1 MLREGLLE
9 PVLPGSG
16 KQPLWAR
23 QTCLH
28 HCPARAHPLHH
39 SEVRHELGDGEH
51 APLTLWPPAVPAK
64 ALIRDLSKS
73 LAELLSLSSSSS
85 GASQRALIRLYGGW
99 LPTFSNSVADVM
111 SAGSSQQLA
120 CLSLHGRVPRGQ

>member
-1 MLREGLLE
+1 MDLIRI
-9 PVLPGSG
+9 VTVTFLPPRP
-16 KQPLWAR
+16 Q
-23 QTCLH
+23 
-28 HCPARAHPLHH
+28 
-39 SEVRHELGDGEH
+39 
-51 APLTLWPPAVPAK
+51 AVPAK

-111 SAGSSQQLA
+111 SAGSS
-120 CLSLHGRVPRGQ
+120 